1 VWKGRNE
8 GYIDLLYLLTV
19 GTQNFRDY
27 VLVDIAAICPVAFI
41 AKAVAQLQQD
51 RNSQTDSLLD
61 GMDF

>member
-1 VWKGRNE
+1 MWKGRNE

-27 VLVDIAAICPVAFI
+27 VLVDIAAICPTAFI

-51 RNSQTDSLLD
+51 RKSQTDSLLD